1 MQALGFKPGVV
12 TTGNS
17 LDHVPED
24 DRIMAENGKI
34 RCLYSHRSVCLTQ
47 RNEVLLSRNGWVDS
61 IERETELL
69 MSAAAVVPA

>member
-24 DRIMAENGKI
+24 DRIMAENSKME
-34 RCLYSHRSVCLTQ
+34 S
-47 RNEVLLSRNGWVDS
+47 DS
-61 IERETELL
+61 TWKWHT
-69 MSAAAVVPA
+69 